1 MFERRVV
8 LPNGQITILQQLMS
22 AKKMHCAIHQIKIC
36 PLGNII
42 QPLNNHGLRDSMSLT
57 DKIYFFYEDASYYLS
72 ACLQQASLN
81 QWHGV
86 YTQDQLLLDMEQAV
100 SCFFIFF
107 LTDVYQYC
115 MLSAMMCVYCLFY
128 QSNLILAYFFN
139 PEGVYMVECY
149 TFIG

>member
-72 ACLQQASLN
+72 ACL
-81 QWHGV
+81 
-86 YTQDQLLLDMEQAV
+86 
-100 SCFFIFF
+100 
-107 LTDVYQYC
+107 
-115 MLSAMMCVYCLFY
+115 
-128 QSNLILAYFFN
+128 
-139 PEGVYMVECY
+139 
-149 TFIG
+149 